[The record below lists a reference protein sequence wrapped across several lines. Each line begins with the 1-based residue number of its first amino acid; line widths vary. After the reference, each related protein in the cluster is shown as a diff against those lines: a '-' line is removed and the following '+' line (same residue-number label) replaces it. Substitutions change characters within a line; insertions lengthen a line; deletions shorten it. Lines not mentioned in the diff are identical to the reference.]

1 MFFKVPTPKN
11 EPVKTY
17 APGTK
22 ERDLLKA
29 KLDELGRQTMEI
41 PAIIDGKEVFS
52 GNTANCIEP
61 HNHQHVIAKYHKC
74 GETEVNL
81 AIQAAMKA
89 KKDWE
94 QMSFYHR
101 AAIFLKAAELL
112 STKYCALLNAATM
125 MGQSK
130 SAFQAEIDSTCEL
143 TDFWRFNPYFAQQ
156 LQRNPSFPPKVNG
169 TPLNTALWKALSLP
183 SHLSIL
189 LPLPAIFPPPRPSW
203 ETPLCG
209 NRQVPQCIAAISS

>member
-29 KLDELGRQTMEI
+29 KLDELDRQTMEI

-89 KKDWE
+89 KKRLGANV
-94 QMSFYHR
+94 F
-101 AAIFLKAAELL
+101 
-112 STKYCALLNAATM
+112 
-125 MGQSK
+125 
-130 SAFQAEIDSTCEL
+130 
-143 TDFWRFNPYFAQQ
+143 
-156 LQRNPSFPPKVNG
+156 
-169 TPLNTALWKALSLP
+169 LP
-183 SHLSIL
+183 SRGHLPQGCRIAVHKIL
-189 LPLPAIFPPPRPSW
+189 CFVECRHYDGAKQKCL
-203 ETPLCG
+203 
-209 NRQVPQCIAAISS
+209 SSRN